1 MYDETLIWPRSYQ
14 SISVIAESLN
24 KVSFDTL
31 AETIEANY
39 KCVKQEILG
48 LVASEIERI
57 KNYAKLKHLIKE

>member
-39 KCVKQEILG
+39 KCVKQDILL

-57 KNYAKLKHLIKE
+57 KNDANLKHLIKE